1 MYNKFFGFLVAF
13 LFVNLSVFAQ
23 DEIPKIEKEK
33 LREDSINA
41 IVDKSIDKIDRLVFR
56 AKDYVDSAKWDSA
69 YVTLR
74 KSRLELEVIE
84 DVERS
89 YLCDDTKISSLESI
103 TWDSLSTEL
112 KINFKINEAAKI
124 SDKILSLENDLSLV
138 NDSTSQSDKD
148 DLNSELISNRIALN
162 SAYESMF
169 SDIDSLANH
178 LDEAKIF
185 EFENLREESWENIPL
200 DNKIDAYISPL
211 TSGVVGLVFTEITI
225 RSYAPRVNQ
234 FLIDAD
240 FCESLNDA
248 DKLINDEKVKING
261 YVVDGSVRVK
271 DSDLVIV
278 DGNLVMDFITVKKSY
293 DGSSSIQ
300 VPFVLI
306 WLLIGS
312 VLFTIYFGFVNIT
325 GFKHAIEVVRGKFD
339 NPNKKEA
346 GEVSHFQA
354 LTAALSGTVGVGNI
368 AGVAIAVSIGG
379 AGATFWMIVAGLFGM
394 SAKFVECTLG
404 TKYRRQN
411 ADGSVSGG
419 PMYYLSNGL
428 AKRGATMGMVGK
440 VLAIC
445 FAIACIGGSFGGGC
459 MVQINQATKQL
470 ISVTGG
476 SESFLSGSAWMFGSA
491 MAILVGMI
499 IIGGIKS
506 IAKVTDKV
514 VPFMVGIYLLGAI
527 VVLGGNIGAI
537 PGAFSEIFSGAFN
550 SSAMYG
556 GIIGVLIQGF
566 RRAAFSNEA
575 GIGSASIAHSA
586 AKTDEPV
593 SEGMVSLL
601 EPFIDTV
608 VICTMTALVIII
620 SGYGGDAYTA
630 ESAFGLANS
639 GDLQAIE
646 LTSAAFQQTIPWFP
660 IILSIAVIL
669 FALSTMISWSY
680 YGLKA
685 WTYIFGESKSA
696 DIAYKAIFCV
706 MVVIGSAISASSVF
720 NFGDAMIFAM
730 CFPNILGLYFLAPE
744 VKEDLKDYLRR
755 VKSGEI
761 KRFD

>member
-1 MYNKFFGFLVAF
+1 MYNKFFGFLAAF
-13 LFVNLSVFAQ
+13 LFVSLSVFAQ
-23 DEIPKIEKEK
+23 EANSDDRTIEKIDE
-33 LREDSINA
+33 LVHRA
-41 IVDKSIDKIDRLVFR
+41 I
-56 AKDYVDSAKWDSA
+56 AQVDSAQWDLA
-69 YVTLR
+69 YATLK
-74 KSRLELEVIE
+74 KSRVEFGNLEQ
-84 DVERS
+84 S
-89 YLCDDTKISSLESI
+89 YLCDDSKISALEDT
-103 TWDSLSTEL
+103 TWTSLSPEL
-112 KINFKINEAAKI
+112 RINFKINEAAQI
-124 SDKILSLENDLSLV
+124 SNAILSIENTLSLV
-138 NDSTSQSDKD
+138 NDSTSQSVKD
-148 DLNSELISNRIALN
+148 DLNSELIRNRIALN

-169 SDIDSLANH
+169 SDRESLVNY
-178 LDEAKIF
+178 LDEAQISEYEK
-185 EFENLREESWENIPL
+185 LREESWDNIPL
-200 DNKIDAYISPL
+200 DNKIDAYIAPL
-211 TSGVVGLVFTEITI
+211 TGGIVGLVFTTVTI
-225 RSYAPRVNQ
+225 RSCEPV
-234 FLIDAD
+234 D
-240 FCESLNDA
+240 FTTVRKDF
-248 DKLINDEKVKING
+248 NG
-261 YVVDGSVRVK
+261 CSP
-271 DSDLVIV
+271 IE
-278 DGNLVMDFITVKKSY
+278 
-293 DGSSSIQ
+293 
-300 VPFVLI
+300 VPLVLI
-306 WLLIGS
+306 WLLVGS

-325 GFKHAIEVVRGKFD
+325 GFKHAIDVVRGKFD
-339 NPNKKEA
+339 DPNKKEA

-379 AGATFWMIVAGLFGM
+379 AGATFWMIIAGLLGM

-428 AKRGATMGMVGK
+428 AKRGATVGMVGK
-440 VLAIC
+440 FLAIF

-476 SESFLSGSAWMFGSA
+476 SESFLFGSSWMFGAA
-491 MAILVGMI
+491 MALLVGMI

-506 IAKVTDKV
+506 IAKVTDKI

-527 VVLGGNIGAI
+527 VVLGGNLGAI
-537 PGAFSEIFSGAFN
+537 PGAFGEIFSGAFN

-620 SGYGGDAYTA
+620 SGYGGDTYTA
-630 ESAFGLANS
+630 ESAFGLATS

-646 LTSAAFQQTIPWFP
+646 LTSAAFSQTIPWFP
-660 IILSIAVIL
+660 VILSIAVIL

-706 MVVIGSAISASSVF
+706 MVVVGSAISASSVF
-720 NFGDAMIFAM
+720 DFGDAMIFAM
-730 CFPNILGLYFLAPE
+730 CFPNVLGLYFLAPE